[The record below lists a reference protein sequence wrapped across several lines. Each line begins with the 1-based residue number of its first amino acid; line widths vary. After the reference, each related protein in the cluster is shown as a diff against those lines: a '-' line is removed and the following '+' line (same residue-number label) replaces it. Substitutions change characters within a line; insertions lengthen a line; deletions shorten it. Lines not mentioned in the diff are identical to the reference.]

1 MRYHD
6 PVLLDQAIEG
16 LNIASD
22 GTYVDVTFGGG
33 GHSKEILKRLE
44 TGRLIAFDKDADAV
58 RNSIIQDR
66 DQFQFQLVTQDF
78 KQMGNWLE
86 QNNIGAI
93 DGVLADLGI
102 SSHQID
108 SPERGFSIRY
118 NSDLDM
124 RMNTME
130 ALRAMDV
137 VNDYPESELARIFA
151 EYGEL
156 RGSYKMA
163 RLIVSARV
171 IKRIEKV
178 DDLKLT
184 IKSVTPKTGEN
195 KFLAKVFQAL
205 RIAVNDE
212 LSALKQLLQTSGE
225 VMKSGARLVIISY
238 HSLEDRLVKYYIE
251 RGGFDAEMVKDL
263 YGNPQLIF
271 KSINKKPIMADAEEV
286 ARNRRARSAKMR
298 IAEKI

>member
-1 MRYHD
+1 MKYHD

-16 LNIASD
+16 LNITAD

-33 GHSKEILKRLE
+33 GHSKEILKRLK

-58 RNSIIQDR
+58 ENSITQD
-66 DQFQFQLVTQDF
+66 QFQLVTQDF
-78 KQMGNWLE
+78 KEMGNWLE
-86 QNNIGAI
+86 ENDIGPI

-108 SPERGFSIRY
+108 SPDRGFSIRY

-124 RMNTME
+124 RMDTRE
-130 ALRAMDV
+130 GLSAMDV
-137 VNDYPESELARIFA
+137 INGFPENELARIFA

-163 RLIVSARV
+163 RLIIAARK
-171 IKRIEKV
+171 INKIEKV
-178 DDLKLT
+178 DDLKST
-184 IKSVTPKTGEN
+184 IKSITPKAGEN

-212 LSALKQLLQTSGE
+212 LSALRQLLQTSGE

-238 HSLEDRLVKYYIE
+238 HSLEDRLVKRYVE
-251 RGGFDAEMVKDL
+251 RGGFDSEMVKDI

>member
-6 PVLLDQAIEG
+6 PVLLEQAVEG
-16 LNIASD
+16 LNIMAG

-33 GHSKEILKRLE
+33 GHSKEILKKLDK
-44 TGRLIAFDKDADAV
+44 GRLIAFDKDSDAV
-58 RNSIIQDR
+58 KNTITQ
-66 DQFQFQLVTQDF
+66 DQFLLVTQDF
-78 KQMGNWLE
+78 KEMGNWIQ
-86 QNNIGAI
+86 QNNIGPI

-108 SPERGFSIRY
+108 SPERGFSIRF

-124 RMNTME
+124 RMDTNE
-130 ALRAMDV
+130 ELSAM
-137 VNDYPESELARIFA
+137 NLINEYPEEELAKIFA

-163 RLIVSARV
+163 RLIVAAR
-171 IKRIEKV
+171 KSKKIEKA
-178 DDLKLT
+178 DELKEVV
-184 IKSVTPKTGEN
+184 KSVTPRGGEN
-195 KFLAKVFQAL
+195 KFLAKLFQAL

-212 LSALKQLLQTSGE
+212 LSALKQLLQSSGE
-225 VMKSGARLVIISY
+225 VMKTGGRLVIISY

-251 RGGFDAEMVKDL
+251 RGGFDSEMVKDM

-271 KSINKKPIMADAEEV
+271 KSINKKPIMADSEEI

-298 IAEKI
+298 IAEKL

>member
-16 LNIASD
+16 LNITSD

-33 GHSKEILKRLE
+33 GHSKEILKRLK

-58 RNSIIQDR
+58 KNSITQD
-66 DQFQFQLVTQDF
+66 QFQLVTQDF
-78 KQMGNWLE
+78 KEMGNWLK
-86 QNNIGAI
+86 QNNIDAI

-108 SPERGFSIRY
+108 SPDRGFSIRY

-124 RMNTME
+124 RMDTAE
-130 ALRAMDV
+130 ELSAMDV
-137 VNDYPESELARIFA
+137 INDYPENELARIFA

-163 RLIVSARV
+163 RLIVAARK
-171 IKRIEKV
+171 IKKIEKV
-178 DDLKLT
+178 DDLKST
-184 IKSVTPKTGEN
+184 IKSVTPKSGEN

-225 VMKSGARLVIISY
+225 VMRSGARLVIISY
-238 HSLEDRLVKYYIE
+238 HSLEDRLVKHYIE
-251 RGGFDAEMVKDL
+251 RGGFDSEMVKDH

-271 KSINKKPIMADAEEV
+271 KSIHKKPIIADAEEV